1 MFCREAKVKAQWAHC
16 RAERGHGSWLSD
28 LMPQTTWANR
38 VSEHMPEIH
47 TGLNFLW
54 LMMSG
59 NAELRVAAGATREA
73 TAEVLY

>member
-1 MFCREAKVKAQWAHC
+1 
-16 RAERGHGSWLSD
+16 
-28 LMPQTTWANR
+28 MPQTTWANR